1 MPKLSF
7 TPIIPYFTKELNL
20 KIVSFT
26 KCNLLVCVCLAAGE
40 FGVHLPDH
48 IHVRVLSEDSGVWAR
63 VPWRRL
69 FTELLEHF
77 GLCHRL
83 HGVRWALS
91 CRWMSLPAK
100 DTASLWPRLRNCRWH
115 FNVNSWKFLIIVISK
130 QGYCCAEW
138 PGVCTYGCTIFSYS
152 LFTFA
157 LDTIN
162 KIAGVPMEKG
172 GGFDM
177 KALRAFRVL
186 RPLRLVSGVPSKSL
200 TCNKNTAEKPCVYV
214 PMIFVWK

>member
-7 TPIIPYFTKELNL
+7 TPIISNPYFTKELNL

-138 PGVCTYGCTIFSYS
+138 PFCNAY
-152 LFTFA
+152 FA
-157 LDTIN
+157 EFCRL
-162 KIAGVPMEKG
+162 MH
-172 GGFDM
+172 
-177 KALRAFRVL
+177 
-186 RPLRLVSGVPSKSL
+186 LRLYNLFLQSL
-200 TCNKNTAEKPCVYV
+200 HFCLGYHQ
-214 PMIFVWK
+214 